1 MLLCKHF
8 IILGGII
15 LYLVA
20 VHNFPACYTDKFTI
34 KGNNNV
40 IEFSCVVIHKSM
52 FILAL
57 LYQIDYDS
65 LLYLYQF
72 FVRFATCQGFFEIE
86 GNF

>member
-1 MLLCKHF
+1 ML
-8 IILGGII
+8 
-15 LYLVA
+15 
-20 VHNFPACYTDKFTI
+20 
-34 KGNNNV
+34 
-40 IEFSCVVIHKSM
+40 SSSVVWIIHKSM

-86 GNF
+86 GNFW